1 MTPPKPAN
9 FVVLENDA
17 PIIAENEALQEK
29 IRYRAWELSH
39 TRPHDAHAQYDWL
52 KAQYEIV
59 SVPPV
64 RVVEKNGKFDVKFA
78 VSGVSPNDINVM
90 VTSNR
95 VMLKAE
101 SAEEESSE
109 EGIVHISDF
118 RTATVFRLVKLPA
131 PIDPKTVTVDFEDG
145 VIHLTAA
152 KEAPKESVAEARS
165 KRATSPRKAPARKSR
180 AKLP

>member
-1 MTPPKPAN
+1 MKRPPKPAN
-9 FVVLENDA
+9 FVVLENDD

-64 RVVEKNGKFDVKFA
+64 RMVEKNGKFDLKFA
-78 VSGVSPNDINVM
+78 VAGVNPDDINVM
-90 VTSNR
+90 VTSSR
-95 VMLKAE
+95 VMVKAE
-101 SAEEESSE
+101 SGEEERSE

-118 RTATVFRLVKLPA
+118 RTATVFRLIKLPE

-145 VIHLTAA
+145 VIHVTAA
-152 KEAPKESVAEARS
+152 KESAAEARP
-165 KRATSPRKAPARKSR
+165 KRAASPRKASAKKSR
-180 AKLP
+180 AKPL

>member
-1 MTPPKPAN
+1 MKRPPKPAN
-9 FVVLENDA
+9 FVVLENDD

-64 RVVEKNGKFDVKFA
+64 RVVEKSGMFDIKFA
-78 VSGVSPNDINVM
+78 VSGVNPDDINVM
-90 VTSNR
+90 VTPNR

-145 VIHLTAA
+145 VIHMTAA
-152 KEAPKESVAEARS
+152 KESAAVAPS
-165 KRATSPRKAPARKSR
+165 KRTASPRKAPARKSR